1 MRPRNLIFAILTL
14 CCATTVHA
22 NCRVIDTLDNMHAT
36 EMRLMRDVRSA
47 LFMSEIRRLIRQANQ
62 LNGTIVLT
70 AIGEPAYSRKGA
82 SFIRFI
88 NNAKSLSGQVS
99 IDDPDTAARYLSRSS
114 VRNSVFAVGEY
125 LPQMR
130 CSMAE
135 IADAPP
141 LAYIAPDE
149 PLIDPEL
156 LIEHFQG
163 ALSLRNVIYI
173 LSISL
178 VILGAGLLSQ
188 SRFTLKKPGFVRYK
202 ANYTSPFKH
211 GGNIRVGT
219 VTNISKSAA
228 TVQVDAETKLEKSQ
242 KVSFLL
248 GNAWVPGTV
257 VWVNGQHAGLR
268 FTNAIQRGVLKEI
281 RKSRGTKKAAT
292 P

>member
-1 MRPRNLIFAILTL
+1 MITRNLIFAILTL
-14 CCATTVHA
+14 CWATSVQS

-36 EMRLMRDVRSA
+36 EMRLMRDVRSP

-70 AIGEPAYSRKGA
+70 AIGEPAYSQKGA

-114 VRNSVFAVGEY
+114 VQNSILAVGGY

-130 CSMAE
+130 CSTAE

-141 LAYIAPDE
+141 LSYVAPDE
-149 PLIDPEL
+149 PMIDPEL
-156 LIEHFQG
+156 LIEHLKG
-163 ALSLRNVIYI
+163 AVSLTNVIFI

-178 VILGAGLLSQ
+178 VILSAALLSQ
-188 SRFTLKKPGFVRYK
+188 SSFTLKTLGFVRYK

-211 GGNIRVGT
+211 GEDIKVGT
-219 VTNISKSAA
+219 VTNISRSGAS
-228 TVQVDAETKLEKSQ
+228 VPVDAETKLEKSQ
-242 KVSFLL
+242 
-248 GNAWVPGTV
+248 
-257 VWVNGQHAGLR
+257 
-268 FTNAIQRGVLKEI
+268 
-281 RKSRGTKKAAT
+281 
-292 P
+292 